1 MYHLGVNKEQ
11 RCIFQ
16 LLYVKV
22 GLAVFLRV
30 YLAATVYYSATGWQ
44 AKDTEVHTD
53 MVNSS
58 SRSHT
63 LHTSLCR

>member
-22 GLAVFLRV
+22 GLAGFLRV

-44 AKDTEVHTD
+44 AKDTEVH

-63 LHTSLCR
+63 LHTSFC